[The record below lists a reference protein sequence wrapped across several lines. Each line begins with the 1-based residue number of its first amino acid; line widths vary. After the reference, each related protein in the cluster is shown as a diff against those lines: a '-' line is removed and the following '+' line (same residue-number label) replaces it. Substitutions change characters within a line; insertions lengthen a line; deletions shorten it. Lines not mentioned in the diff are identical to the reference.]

1 MKKLATLLL
10 VLAISGCNSQV
21 KEKNQTEKNENDNT
35 VVKPVEKWDVNKE
48 YDEFGNLIKY
58 DSIYSWSYSNI
69 KGDRLKVN
77 LDSIMDSFKAYFDKN
92 PNFKLRDDFTYFPK
106 NDSLFMSEFFKDD
119 YFYRNWQTQHAELEK
134 MIKRMDSSRNSFLK
148 QLHPGLMESKDKIK
162 P

>member
-1 MKKLATLLL
+1 
-10 VLAISGCNSQV
+10 V
-21 KEKNQTEKNENDNT
+21 
-35 VVKPVEKWDVNKE
+35 KE